1 MNKILELRAKRNILW
16 EQAKNYLEDHRDENG
31 VVSTPDLEQ
40 YDKLTAEVKKLGEEI
55 RCLELQ
61 TPKSEPKL

>member
-1 MNKILELRAKRNILW
+1 MNKIIELRAKRNTLW

-31 VVSTPDLEQ
+31 VVSASDLEQ

-55 RCLELQ
+55 KSLEL
-61 TPKSEPKL
+61 PAPESDPKL